1 MSELKA
7 LINPV
12 TPFQQNASI
21 IYCSSSKKCAF
32 VDPGGDIES
41 LLAVAK
47 ENGLIPEKILLT
59 HGHIDHAGGATE
71 LAEILKLE
79 IHGPHIDDKFLLDE
93 LKTQGEMFGME
104 ARNCTPDKW
113 LKEGD
118 IINVGELTLDVYFC
132 PGHTPGHIIFFN
144 KVSKLA
150 LVGDVLFKGSIGRTD
165 LPGGN
170 HQDLLDS
177 IAIKLW
183 PLGSD
188 VKFIPGHGPVST
200 FGEERRSNAF
210 VADGILQKS

>member
-1 MSELKA
+1 
-7 LINPV
+7 
-12 TPFQQNASI
+12 
-21 IYCSSSKKCAF
+21 
-32 VDPGGDIES
+32 
-41 LLAVAK
+41 
-47 ENGLIPEKILLT
+47 
-59 HGHIDHAGGATE
+59 
-71 LAEILKLE
+71 
-79 IHGPHIDDKFLLDE
+79 
-93 LKTQGEMFGME
+93 
-104 ARNCTPDKW
+104 
-113 LKEGD
+113 
-118 IINVGELTLDVYFC
+118 VYFC

-183 PLGSD
+183 PLGND